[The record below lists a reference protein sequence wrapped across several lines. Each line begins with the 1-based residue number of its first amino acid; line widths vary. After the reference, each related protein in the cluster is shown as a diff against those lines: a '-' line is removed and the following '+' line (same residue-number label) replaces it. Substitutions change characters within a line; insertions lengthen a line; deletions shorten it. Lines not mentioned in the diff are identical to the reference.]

1 MGHIWAKDLE
11 SFLNGRIIIGQVQS
25 RPNREIETL
34 MRILVCDGLEKT
46 GIDKLRSASGVTVD
60 EQPSLNAEELARI
73 IGGYE
78 ALIVRSKSR
87 VTADLLDQAAN
98 LRVVGRAGT
107 GVDNIDVG
115 AATQRGIIVMNAAA
129 GNTVT
134 TAEHTMAMLLA
145 LARRIPQAVE
155 STRAGRWEK
164 TKFLGVELMGKTL
177 GIIGLGRIGTAVAE
191 RARAFGMS
199 VLAYDPYFTKE
210 AAYELG
216 IEMIA
221 LDELISRADFI
232 TLHTPL
238 TDETRYLI
246 DSAAID
252 RMKSGV
258 RLINCAR
265 GGLIDEIALADG
277 IRSGK
282 VAGAALDVFE
292 QEPTPADNS
301 LLALEEVIT
310 TPHLGASTAEAQL
323 GVATMIAEQVLD
335 YLKHGTIRGAVNM
348 PAVSAELL
356 AAIGPYITLGEKI
369 GLFQG
374 QVFGHDLREVAIEY
388 SGEVTEHDVKP
399 ITQAVLAGLLG
410 PVIERVNM
418 VNASIVAEQRGVK
431 ISESLSRRA
440 RDFASMIRVRALTA
454 ERESEV
460 AGALF
465 GRRDGRIVRING
477 FNLEAIPKGH
487 MLLLF
492 NRDEPGILGSIA
504 TFIGAN
510 DVNIGRLYLGR
521 KKIGESALALIQIDQ
536 PMTDEALSGL
546 ASVPGVIS
554 VKQVKL

>member
-1 MGHIWAKDLE
+1 
-11 SFLNGRIIIGQVQS
+11 
-25 RPNREIETL
+25 
-34 MRILVCDGLEKT
+34 MRILVCDGLEKN
-46 GIDKLRSASGVTVD
+46 GVDKLRAASGVTVD
-60 EQPSLNAEELARI
+60 EHSSIGAAELAAI
-73 IGGYE
+73 IHDYD
-78 ALIVRSKSR
+78 ALIVRSKTR
-87 VTADLLDQAAN
+87 VTADLIERAAK

-107 GVDNIDVG
+107 GVDNIDVA
-115 AATQRGIIVMNAAA
+115 AATQRGVVVMNAAA

-134 TAEHTMAMLLA
+134 TAEHTMAMLLS
-145 LARRIPQAVE
+145 LARQIPQAVI
-155 STRAGRWEK
+155 STKAGRWEK
-164 TKFLGVELMGKTL
+164 TRFLGVELMGKTL
-177 GIIGLGRIGTAVAE
+177 GIVGLGRIGAAVAG
-191 RARAFGMS
+191 RARAFGMAI
-199 VLAYDPYFTKE
+199 LAYDPYFTRE
-210 AAYELG
+210 AAHELG

-221 LDELISRADFI
+221 LDDLIARSDFI
-232 TLHTPL
+232 TIHTPL
-238 TDETRYLI
+238 TEETRGLI
-246 DSAAID
+246 NSSAMD
-252 RMKSGV
+252 RMKPGV

-265 GGLIDEIALADG
+265 GGLIDERDLVEA

-292 QEPTPADNS
+292 EEPTPPDNP
-301 LLALEEVIT
+301 LLALDEVIT
-310 TPHLGASTAEAQL
+310 TPHLGASTTEAQL

-335 YLKHGTIRGAVNM
+335 YLKHGTVRGAVNM
-348 PAVSAELL
+348 PAVSSELL
-356 AAIGPYITLGEKI
+356 AAIGPYISLGEKV
-369 GLFQG
+369 GFFQG
-374 QVFGHDLREVAIEY
+374 QVFGHDLREIAIEY

-418 VNASIVAEQRGVK
+418 VNAAMVAEQRGIKV
-431 ISESLSRRA
+431 SESLSRRA
-440 RDFASMIRVRALTA
+440 RDFASMILVRAVTA

-477 FNLEAIPKGH
+477 FSLEAIPKGH

-492 NRDEPGILGSIA
+492 NRDHPGVLGSIA
-504 TFIGAN
+504 TFIGEN

-536 PMTDEALSGL
+536 AMSEETLGEL

>member
-1 MGHIWAKDLE
+1 MH
-11 SFLNGRIIIGQVQS
+11 
-25 RPNREIETL
+25 
-34 MRILVCDGLEKT
+34 ILVCDGLEKT
-46 GIDKLRSASGVTVD
+46 GVDQLRSASGMIVD
-60 EQPSLNAEELARI
+60 ERPSIDAAELMDI
-73 IGGYE
+73 IDGYE
-78 ALIVRSKSR
+78 ALIVRSKTR
-87 VTADLLDQAAN
+87 VTAELIDRAAN

-107 GVDNIDVG
+107 GVDNIDVS
-115 AATQRGIIVMNAAA
+115 AATQRGIVVMNAAA

-134 TAEHTMAMLLA
+134 TAEHTMAMLLS
-145 LARRIPQAVE
+145 LARQIPQAAT
-155 STRAGRWEK
+155 STKSGHWEK
-164 TKFLGVELMGKTL
+164 NKFVGVELMGKTL
-177 GIIGLGRIGTAVAE
+177 GIVGLGRIGNAVAS

-199 VLAYDPYFTKE
+199 VLAFDPYFTQE
-210 AAYELG
+210 AARELG

-221 LDELISRADFI
+221 LDELIARSDFI

-246 DSAAID
+246 NAAAIEK
-252 RMKSGV
+252 MKPGV

-265 GGLIDEIALADG
+265 GGLIDEHALYDG
-277 IRSGK
+277 IVSGK

-292 QEPTPADNS
+292 QEPTSPDNPLLS
-301 LLALEEVIT
+301 LNQVIT

-323 GVATMIAEQVLD
+323 GVATMIAEQVID
-335 YLKHGTIRGAVNM
+335 YLKHGTVRGAVNM

-374 QVFGHDLREVAIEY
+374 QVFGHDLREVTIEY

-399 ITQAVLAGLLG
+399 ITHAVIAGLLG

-418 VNASIVAEQRGVK
+418 VNAAVVAEQRGIK
-431 ISESLSRRA
+431 ISESLLRRA
-440 RDFASMIRVRALTA
+440 RDFASMIRVRAVTA

-477 FNLEAIPKGH
+477 FSLEAIPKGH
-487 MLLLF
+487 MLFLF
-492 NRDEPGILGSIA
+492 NRDQPGVLGSIA
-504 TFIGAN
+504 TFIGDN
-510 DVNIGRLYLGR
+510 NVNIGRLYLGR

-536 PMTDEALSGL
+536 PMSEETIDSLCQ
-546 ASVPGVIS
+546 VPGVIS
-554 VKQVKL
+554 VRQVKL

>member
-1 MGHIWAKDLE
+1 MEGSLSDRYNPDPKGDLK
-11 SFLNGRIIIGQVQS
+11 
-25 RPNREIETL
+25 P

-46 GIDKLRSASGVTVD
+46 GVDKLKAASGVIVD
-60 EQPSLNAEELARI
+60 EQPSISADDLARI

-78 ALIVRSKSR
+78 ALIVRSKTR
-87 VTADLLDQAAN
+87 VNADLLGRAAS

-107 GVDNIDVG
+107 GVDNIDVA
-115 AATQRGIIVMNAAA
+115 AATQRGIVVMNAAA

-134 TAEHTMAMLLA
+134 TAEHTMAMLLS
-145 LARRIPQAVE
+145 LARQIPQAVQ

-164 TKFLGVELMGKTL
+164 NKFIGVELMGKTL
-177 GIIGLGRIGTAVAE
+177 GIIGLGRIGPAVAE
-191 RARAFGMS
+191 RARSFGMS
-199 VLAYDPYFTKE
+199 VLAYDPYFTRE

-216 IEMIA
+216 IEMIPME
-221 LDELISRADFI
+221 DLIERADFI
-232 TLHTPL
+232 TVHTPL
-238 TDETRYLI
+238 TEETRGLI
-246 DSAAID
+246 SAAAID
-252 RMKSGV
+252 KMKPGV

-265 GGLIDEIALADG
+265 GGLIDELALAEA

-292 QEPTPADNS
+292 EEPTPPGNP
-301 LLALEEVIT
+301 LLALDQVIT
-310 TPHLGASTAEAQL
+310 TPHLGASTTEAQL

-335 YLKHGTIRGAVNM
+335 YLKTGTIRGAVNM

-388 SGEVTEHDVKP
+388 AGEVTEYDVKP
-399 ITQAVLAGLLG
+399 ITQAVLAGLLS

-418 VNASIVAEQRGVK
+418 VNASIVAEQRGIK

-440 RDFASMIRVRALTA
+440 RDFASMIRVRAVTA
-454 ERESEV
+454 DRESEV

-465 GRRDGRIVRING
+465 GRRDGRLVRING

-487 MLLLF
+487 MLFLF
-492 NRDEPGILGSIA
+492 NRDQPGVLGSIA

-510 DVNIGRLYLGR
+510 NVNIGRLYLGR

-536 PMTDEALSGL
+536 PMSERTLSEL
-546 ASVPGVIS
+546 ASLPGVIS
-554 VKQVKL
+554 VRQVKL

>member
-1 MGHIWAKDLE
+1 
-11 SFLNGRIIIGQVQS
+11 
-25 RPNREIETL
+25 

-46 GIDKLRSASGVTVD
+46 GVDKLRSASGVTVD
-60 EQPSLNAEELARI
+60 EQPSITSGDLARI
-73 IGGYE
+73 IGSYE
-78 ALIVRSKSR
+78 ALIVRSKTR
-87 VTADLLDQAAN
+87 VTDDLLERAAN

-115 AATQRGIIVMNAAA
+115 AATQRGIVVMNAAA

-145 LARRIPQAVE
+145 LARQIPQAVS
-155 STRAGRWEK
+155 STKTGRWEK
-164 TKFLGVELMGKTL
+164 NKFLGVELMGKTL

-199 VLAYDPYFTKE
+199 VLAYDPYFTRE
-210 AAYELG
+210 AAHELG

-221 LDELISRADFI
+221 LDELIPRADFI

-238 TDETRYLI
+238 TDETRFLI
-246 DSAAID
+246 NAAAID
-252 RMKSGV
+252 RMKPGV
-258 RLINCAR
+258 RLVNCAR
-265 GGLIDEIALADG
+265 GGLIEERALADG

-292 QEPTPADNS
+292 EEPTPPDNP
-301 LLALEEVIT
+301 LLALEQVIT
-310 TPHLGASTAEAQL
+310 TPHLGASTTEAQL

-335 YLKHGTIRGAVNM
+335 YLKHGTVRGAVNM
-348 PAVSAELL
+348 PSVSAELL

-374 QVFGHDLREVAIEY
+374 QVFGHDLREVSIEY

-418 VNASIVAEQRGVK
+418 VNATIVAEQRGIK

-440 RDFASMIRVRALTA
+440 RDFASMIRVRAVTA
-454 ERESEV
+454 DRESEV

-465 GRRDGRIVRING
+465 GRRDGRLVRING

-492 NRDEPGILGSIA
+492 NRDQPGILGSIA

-536 PMTDEALSGL
+536 PMTDETLSGL